1 MYNKKKELPN
11 GNPNA
16 IEDNGFCKRG
26 ACFRSPHGKEKV
38 VMDEKISGI
47 SLKTMFQHEGYGC
60 LCAKDTVNTSPDEA
74 PTVTLKVCPDTST
87 QLLFSYAPKDGLNM
101 TGVAGG
107 LHEKNILGKLLAL
120 PKGDIDKHIEFI
132 EKYGFLYPLPENEY
146 TAIEASDLMEI
157 INRIKSTI
165 RLYSYINKKDYRG
178 VLIHVVYLLYA
189 PVTELRIGDDVFS
202 TCTHRFKSLLDSY
215 NLFPD
220 LSREP
225 EVAANGTYSV
235 DDAFLRKKNVID
247 ISFYN
252 AVRSGSD
259 TALQGSKD
267 LWFKNLMAMYIGCK
281 DVDEETRFLIDFF
294 YHLQTEVS
302 VIKEVHFGSFKS
314 YTTFSEDA
322 LDDSFKNALLKIAR
336 IVVAEEINHNIRG
349 IHPKYNGGKLTAT
362 WQVDTL
368 IEALYFSIFYMR
380 NGEMYKECE
389 NPNCK
394 RDSFFLVEATRTN
407 KHYCC
412 EQCRNAAGAQRYR
425 NRQL

>member
-1 MYNKKKELPN
+1 MIY
-11 GNPNA
+11 
-16 IEDNGFCKRG
+16 
-26 ACFRSPHGKEKV
+26 
-38 VMDEKISGI
+38 
-47 SLKTMFQHEGYGC
+47 
-60 LCAKDTVNTSPDEA
+60 
-74 PTVTLKVCPDTST
+74 
-87 QLLFSYAPKDGLNM
+87 LLF
-101 TGVAGG
+101 T
-107 LHEKNILGKLLAL
+107 
-120 PKGDIDKHIEFI
+120 
-132 EKYGFLYPLPENEY
+132 
-146 TAIEASDLMEI
+146 
-157 INRIKSTI
+157 
-165 RLYSYINKKDYRG
+165 
-178 VLIHVVYLLYA
+178 
-189 PVTELRIGDDVFS
+189 PVTELRICNDVFS
-202 TCTHRFKSLLDSY
+202 TCTHHFKNLLDAY

-235 DDAFLRKKNVID
+235 DDAFLGKKNTIN

-259 TALQGSKD
+259 TNLQGSKD
-267 LWFKNLMAMYIGCK
+267 PWFKNLMAMYMGCK

-302 VIKEVHFGSFKS
+302 VIKEVHFGGFKS
-314 YTTFSEDA
+314 YTTFNEYA
-322 LDDSFKNALLKIAR
+322 LDNSFKNALLKVAR

-349 IHPKYNGGKLTAT
+349 IHPKYNGGRLTAT
-362 WQVDTL
+362 WQVNTL

-394 RDSFFLVEATRTN
+394 RDRFFLVEATRTN

-412 EQCRNAAGAQRYR
+412 DQCRNAAGAQRYR

>member
-1 MYNKKKELPN
+1 MN
-11 GNPNA
+11 
-16 IEDNGFCKRG
+16 
-26 ACFRSPHGKEKV
+26 
-38 VMDEKISGI
+38 EKISGI
-47 SLKTMFQHEGYGC
+47 SLKTMFQHEGYNC
-60 LCAKDTVNTSPDEA
+60 ICAKDTVNTSPNEA
-74 PTVTLKVCPDTST
+74 PTVTLKICPDTST

-132 EKYGFLYPLPENEY
+132 VKYGFLYPLPENEY
-146 TAIEASDLMEI
+146 TAVEANDLIEI

-165 RLYSYINKKDYRG
+165 RLYSYINKKDYHG

-189 PVTELRIGDDVFS
+189 PVTELHIGDDVFS

-225 EVAANGTYSV
+225 EVAASGTYSV
-235 DDAFLRKKNVID
+235 DDAFLGKKNAVD

-259 TALQGSKD
+259 TDLQGSKD
-267 LWFKNLMAMYIGCK
+267 PWFKNIMAMYIGCK

-302 VIKEVHFGSFKS
+302 IIKEVRFGSFKS
-314 YTTFSEDA
+314 YTTFSEDV
-322 LDDSFKNALLKIAR
+322 LGDSFKNALLKIAR

-394 RDSFFLVEATRTN
+394 RDRFFLVEATRTN
-407 KHYCC
+407 KYYCC

>member
-1 MYNKKKELPN
+1 MNE
-11 GNPNA
+11 
-16 IEDNGFCKRG
+16 I
-26 ACFRSPHGKEKV
+26 
-38 VMDEKISGI
+38 ISEI
-47 SLKTMFQHEGYGC
+47 SLKTMFQYEGYGC

-74 PTVTLKVCPDTST
+74 PTVTLKVCPNISSH
-87 QLLFSYAPKDGLNM
+87 LLFSYAPKNGLNM

-107 LHEKNILGKLLAL
+107 IHEKNILGKLLAL
-120 PKGDIDKHIEFI
+120 PKGDIDKYIEFI

-146 TAIEASDLMEI
+146 TAIEASDLMDI
-157 INRIKSTI
+157 IDRIKATI
-165 RLYSYINKKDYRG
+165 RLYSCINKKDYRG
-178 VLIHVVYLLYA
+178 VLVHVIYLLFA
-189 PVTELRIGDDVFS
+189 PVTVLRIGDDVFS
-202 TCTHRFKSLLDSY
+202 TFSHRFKNLLASY

-235 DDAFLRKKNVID
+235 DDAFLGKKNAVD

-252 AVRSGSD
+252 AVRSG
-259 TALQGSKD
+259 TNTNLQGSKD
-267 LWFKNLMAMYIGCK
+267 PWFKNLMAMYIGCN

-294 YHLQTEVS
+294 YHFQTEVS

-314 YTTFSEDA
+314 YTTFSEEV

-336 IVVAEEINHNIRG
+336 IVVAEEINYNIRG
-349 IHPKYNGGKLTAT
+349 IHPKYNGGRLTAT

-380 NGEMYKECE
+380 NGTMYKECE

-394 RDSFFLVEATRTN
+394 KDKFFPVAATRTN

-412 EQCRNAAGAQRYR
+412 NQCRNAAGAQRYR

>member
-1 MYNKKKELPN
+1 
-11 GNPNA
+11 
-16 IEDNGFCKRG
+16 
-26 ACFRSPHGKEKV
+26 
-38 VMDEKISGI
+38 MDEKISGI

-74 PTVTLKVCPDTST
+74 PTVTLKVCPDIST

-101 TGVAGG
+101 TGVSGG
-107 LHEKNILGKLLAL
+107 IHEKNILGKLLAL
-120 PKGDIDKHIEFI
+120 PKDDVDKHIAFI
-132 EKYGFLYPLPENEY
+132 EKYGFLYPLPANEY
-146 TAIEASDLMEI
+146 TAVEASDLIDI

-165 RLYSYINKKDYRG
+165 RLYSCINKKDYKG
-178 VLIHVVYLLYA
+178 VLIHVVYLLFA
-189 PVTELRIGDDVFS
+189 SVTELRIGDDVFS
-202 TCTHRFKSLLDSY
+202 TCSHHFKDLLDSY

-220 LSREP
+220 FSREP

-235 DDAFLRKKNVID
+235 DDAFLGKKNAVD

-252 AVRSGSD
+252 AVRSGAD
-259 TALQGSKD
+259 TNLQGSKD
-267 LWFKNLMAMYIGCK
+267 PWFKNLMAMYMGCK
-281 DVDEETRFLIDFF
+281 DVDEEARYLIDFF

-302 VIKEVHFGSFKS
+302 VIKEVHYGGFKS

-322 LDDSFKNALLKIAR
+322 LDDSFKNALLKIAK

-368 IEALYFSIFYMR
+368 IGALYFSIFYMR

-394 RDSFFLVEATRTN
+394 RDRFFLVEATRTN

>member
-1 MYNKKKELPN
+1 MN
-11 GNPNA
+11 
-16 IEDNGFCKRG
+16 
-26 ACFRSPHGKEKV
+26 
-38 VMDEKISGI
+38 EKISGI
-47 SLKTMFQHEGYGC
+47 SLKTMFQYEGYGC

-74 PTVTLKVCPDTST
+74 PTVTLKVCPNTSA

-107 LHEKNILGKLLAL
+107 VYDKNILGKLLAL

-132 EKYGFLYPLPENEY
+132 EKYGSLYPLPANEY
-146 TAIEASDLMEI
+146 TAIEVSDLVEI

-165 RLYSYINKKDYRG
+165 WLYSCINKKDYKG
-178 VLIHVVYLLYA
+178 VLIHVIYLLFA
-189 PVTELRIGDDVFS
+189 PVTELQIGDDVFS
-202 TCTHRFKSLLDSY
+202 TCSHRFKNLLDSY

-235 DDAFLRKKNVID
+235 DDAFLGKKNAVD

-259 TALQGSKD
+259 TNLQGSKD
-267 LWFKNLMAMYIGCK
+267 PWFKNLMAMYMGCK
-281 DVDEETRFLIDFF
+281 DVDEETRYLIDFF

-302 VIKEVHFGSFKS
+302 VIKEVHFGGFKS
-314 YTTFSEDA
+314 YTIFSEDA
-322 LDDSFKNALLKIAR
+322 LNNSFKNALLKIAR

-349 IHPKYNGGKLTAT
+349 IHPKYDGGRLIAS

-394 RDSFFLVEATRTN
+394 RDKFFLVEATRTN

>member
-1 MYNKKKELPN
+1 M
-11 GNPNA
+11 
-16 IEDNGFCKRG
+16 
-26 ACFRSPHGKEKV
+26 
-38 VMDEKISGI
+38 
-47 SLKTMFQHEGYGC
+47 
-60 LCAKDTVNTSPDEA
+60 NTSPDED
-74 PTVTLKVCPDTST
+74 PIVTLKVCPDTST

-120 PKGDIDKHIEFI
+120 PKGDIDKYIEFI

-146 TAIEASDLMEI
+146 TAIEASDLMAI

-178 VLIHVVYLLYA
+178 VLVHVVYLLYA
-189 PVTELRIGDDVFS
+189 PVTKLRIGDDVFS
-202 TCTHRFKSLLDSY
+202 TCTHRFKILLDSY

-235 DDAFLRKKNVID
+235 DDAFLGKKNAID
-247 ISFYN
+247 IGFYN

-259 TALQGSKD
+259 TNLQGSKD
-267 LWFKNLMAMYIGCK
+267 PWFKNLMAMYMGCK
-281 DVDEETRFLIDFF
+281 NGDEETRFLIDFF

-394 RDSFFLVEATRTN
+394 RDRFFMVEATRTISTIAAN
-407 KHYCC
+407 
-412 EQCRNAAGAQRYR
+412 NAEMPPAHNDTEIGSYK
-425 NRQL
+425 

>member
-1 MYNKKKELPN
+1 
-11 GNPNA
+11 
-16 IEDNGFCKRG
+16 
-26 ACFRSPHGKEKV
+26 
-38 VMDEKISGI
+38 MDEKIFGI

-74 PTVTLKVCPDTST
+74 PTVTLKVCTDIST

-101 TGVAGG
+101 TGVSGG
-107 LHEKNILGKLLAL
+107 IHEKNILGKLLAL
-120 PKGDIDKHIEFI
+120 PKDDLDKHIEFI
-132 EKYGFLYPLPENEY
+132 EKYGFLYPLPANEY
-146 TAIEASDLMEI
+146 TAVEASDLIDI

-165 RLYSYINKKDYRG
+165 RLYSCINKKDYKG
-178 VLIHVVYLLYA
+178 VLIHVVYLLFA
-189 PVTELRIGDDVFS
+189 SVTELRIGDDVFS
-202 TCTHRFKSLLDSY
+202 TCSHHFKNLLDSY

-235 DDAFLRKKNVID
+235 DDAFLGKKNAVD

-252 AVRSGSD
+252 AVRSGAD
-259 TALQGSKD
+259 TNLQGSKD
-267 LWFKNLMAMYIGCK
+267 PWFKNLMAMYIGCK

-294 YHLQTEVS
+294 YHFQTEVS
-302 VIKEVHFGSFKS
+302 VIKEVHYGGFKS
-314 YTTFSEDA
+314 YTTFNEDA

-394 RDSFFLVEATRTN
+394 RDRFFLVEATRTN

>member
-1 MYNKKKELPN
+1 MNEIN
-11 GNPNA
+11 
-16 IEDNGFCKRG
+16 
-26 ACFRSPHGKEKV
+26 
-38 VMDEKISGI
+38 SGI

-60 LCAKDTVNTSPDEA
+60 FCAKDTVNTSPNEA
-74 PTVTLKVCPDTST
+74 PAITLKVCPNTSA

-107 LHEKNILGKLLAL
+107 IHEKNILGKLLAL
-120 PKGDIDKHIEFI
+120 PKYDVDKHIEFI
-132 EKYGFLYPLPENEY
+132 EKYGFLYPLPANEY
-146 TAIEASDLMEI
+146 TAVEASDFIDI

-165 RLYSYINKKDYRG
+165 RLYSCINKKDYRG
-178 VLIHVVYLLYA
+178 VLIHVIYLLFA
-189 PVTELRIGDDVFS
+189 PATELRIGDDVFS
-202 TCTHRFKSLLDSY
+202 TFSHRFKNLLASY

-225 EVAANGTYSV
+225 EVVANGTYSV
-235 DDAFLRKKNVID
+235 DDAFLRKKNAVD

-259 TALQGSKD
+259 TNLQGSKD
-267 LWFKNLMAMYIGCK
+267 PWFKNLMAMYMGCK
-281 DVDEETRFLIDFF
+281 AVDEETRFLIDFF
-294 YHLQTEVS
+294 YHFQTEVS
-302 VIKEVHFGSFKS
+302 VIKEVRFGSFKS
-314 YTTFSEDA
+314 YTSFSEEM

-336 IVVAEEINHNIRG
+336 IVVAEEINYNIRG
-349 IHPKYNGGKLTAT
+349 IHPKYNGGKLTAA

-380 NGEMYKECE
+380 NGTMYKECE

-394 RDSFFLVEATRTN
+394 KDKFFPVAATRTN

-412 EQCRNAAGAQRYR
+412 DQCRNAAGAQRYR

>member
-1 MYNKKKELPN
+1 M
-11 GNPNA
+11 
-16 IEDNGFCKRG
+16 
-26 ACFRSPHGKEKV
+26 SEKN
-38 VMDEKISGI
+38 MGI
-47 SLKTMFQHEGYGC
+47 SFATMFQHEGYGC
-60 LCAKDTVNTSPDEA
+60 LCAKDTVNTSPNEA
-74 PTVTLKVCPDTST
+74 PTVTLKVCPNSST
-87 QLLFSYAPKDGLNM
+87 QILFSYAPKDGLNM

-120 PKGDIDKHIEFI
+120 PNGDIDKHIEFI

-146 TAIEASDLMEI
+146 TAVEASDLIEI

-165 RLYSYINKKDYRG
+165 RLYSYINKRDYRG

-235 DDAFLRKKNVID
+235 DDVFLGKKNAID
-247 ISFYN
+247 IGFYN

-259 TALQGSKD
+259 TDLQGSKD
-267 LWFKNLMAMYIGCK
+267 PWFKNLMAMYMGCK

-302 VIKEVHFGSFKS
+302 VIKEVHFGGFKS

-336 IVVAEEINHNIRG
+336 IVVAEEINHNIHG

-368 IEALYFSIFYMR
+368 IETLYFSIFYMR

-394 RDSFFLVEATRTN
+394 RDRFFLVEATRTN

>member
-1 MYNKKKELPN
+1 
-11 GNPNA
+11 
-16 IEDNGFCKRG
+16 
-26 ACFRSPHGKEKV
+26 
-38 VMDEKISGI
+38 MDEKIFGI

-74 PTVTLKVCPDTST
+74 PTVTLKVCPDIST

-101 TGVAGG
+101 TGVSGG
-107 LHEKNILGKLLAL
+107 IHEKNILGKLLAL
-120 PKGDIDKHIEFI
+120 PKDDVDKHIEFI
-132 EKYGFLYPLPENEY
+132 EKYGFLYPLPANEY
-146 TAIEASDLMEI
+146 TAVEASDLIDI

-165 RLYSYINKKDYRG
+165 RLYSCINKKDYKG
-178 VLIHVVYLLYA
+178 VLIHVVYLLFA
-189 PVTELRIGDDVFS
+189 SVTELRIGDDVFS
-202 TCTHRFKSLLDSY
+202 TCSHHFKNLLDSY

-235 DDAFLRKKNVID
+235 DDAFLGKKNAVD

-252 AVRSGSD
+252 AVRSGAD
-259 TALQGSKD
+259 TNLQGSKD
-267 LWFKNLMAMYIGCK
+267 PWFKNLMAMYIGCK

-294 YHLQTEVS
+294 YHFQTEVS
-302 VIKEVHFGSFKS
+302 VIKEVHYGGFKS
-314 YTTFSEDA
+314 YTTFNEDA

-394 RDSFFLVEATRTN
+394 RDRFFLVEATRTN

>member
-1 MYNKKKELPN
+1 MN
-11 GNPNA
+11 
-16 IEDNGFCKRG
+16 
-26 ACFRSPHGKEKV
+26 
-38 VMDEKISGI
+38 EKISGI

-74 PTVTLKVCPDTST
+74 PTVTLKVCPDTRT

-146 TAIEASDLMEI
+146 TAIEASDFMEI

-235 DDAFLRKKNVID
+235 DDAFLGKKNAID
-247 ISFYN
+247 IDFYN

-259 TALQGSKD
+259 TNLQGSKD
-267 LWFKNLMAMYIGCK
+267 PWFKNLMAMYMGCK

-294 YHLQTEVS
+294 YHLQTKVS

-336 IVVAEEINHNIRG
+336 IVVAEEINHNICG

-394 RDSFFLVEATRTN
+394 RDRFFLVEATRTN

>member
-1 MYNKKKELPN
+1 M
-11 GNPNA
+11 
-16 IEDNGFCKRG
+16 
-26 ACFRSPHGKEKV
+26 S
-38 VMDEKISGI
+38 EKISGI
-47 SLKTMFQHEGYGC
+47 SLKTMFQYEGYGC
-60 LCAKDTVNTSPDEA
+60 LCAKDTVNTSPDED
-74 PTVTLKVCPDTST
+74 PIVTLKVCPDTST

-120 PKGDIDKHIEFI
+120 PKGDIDKYIEFI

-146 TAIEASDLMEI
+146 TAIEASDLMAI

-178 VLIHVVYLLYA
+178 VLVHVVYLLYA
-189 PVTELRIGDDVFS
+189 PVTKLRIGDDVFS
-202 TCTHRFKSLLDSY
+202 TCTHRFKILLDSY

-235 DDAFLRKKNVID
+235 DDAFLGKKNAID
-247 ISFYN
+247 IGFYN

-259 TALQGSKD
+259 TNLQGSKD
-267 LWFKNLMAMYIGCK
+267 PWFKNLMAMYMGCK
-281 DVDEETRFLIDFF
+281 NVDEETRFLIDFF

-394 RDSFFLVEATRTN
+394 RDRFFMVEATRKN

>member
-1 MYNKKKELPN
+1 MYNKRKGLPS
-11 GNPNA
+11 GNPNT
-16 IEDNGFCKRG
+16 IKNNGLYNSKAYF
-26 ACFRSPHGKEKV
+26 SWPHGKDNI
-38 VMDEKISGI
+38 VMDEKTSGI
-47 SLKTMFQHEGYGC
+47 SLKTMFQHDGYGC
-60 LCAKDTVNTSPDEA
+60 FCAKDTVNTSPDA
-74 PTVTLKVCPDTST
+74 PPTVTLKVCPDTST

-107 LHEKNILGKLLAL
+107 LYEKNILGKLLAI

-146 TAIEASDLMEI
+146 TAIEANALIEI
-157 INRIKSTI
+157 INRIKATI

-189 PVTELRIGDDVFS
+189 PAIEVHIGDSAFS
-202 TCTHRFKSLLDSY
+202 TCTHRFKTLLNSY

-235 DDAFLRKKNVID
+235 DDTFLGKKNAID

-252 AVRSGSD
+252 AIRSGFD
-259 TALQGSKD
+259 TNLQGSKD
-267 LWFKNLMAMYIGCK
+267 PSFKNLMAMYVGCK
-281 DVDEETRFLIDFF
+281 DVDQDTRFLIDFF

-314 YTTFSEDA
+314 YTTFNEEM
-322 LDDSFKNALLKIAR
+322 LDDSFRNALLKIAR
-336 IVVAEEINHNIRG
+336 IVVAEEINHNIRD

-368 IEALYFSIFYMR
+368 IEALYFSIFYTR

-394 RDSFFLVEATRTN
+394 RDRFFLVEATRTN

>member
-1 MYNKKKELPN
+1 MNE
-11 GNPNA
+11 
-16 IEDNGFCKRG
+16 R
-26 ACFRSPHGKEKV
+26 
-38 VMDEKISGI
+38 ISGI
-47 SLKTMFQHEGYGC
+47 SLNTMFRYDGYSC
-60 LCAKDTVNTSPDEA
+60 LCAKDTVNTSPNEA
-74 PTVTLKVCPDTST
+74 PTVTLKVCPDISS

-101 TGVAGG
+101 TGVAGSI
-107 LHEKNILGKLLAL
+107 HEKNILGKLLAL
-120 PKGDIDKHIEFI
+120 PKGDVDKHIEFI

-146 TAIEASDLMEI
+146 TAVEASDLIDI

-165 RLYSYINKKDYRG
+165 RLYSCINKKDYKG
-178 VLIHVVYLLYA
+178 VLIHVVYLLFA

-202 TCTHRFKSLLDSY
+202 TCSHRFKNLLDSY

-235 DDAFLRKKNVID
+235 DDAFLRKKNAID

-259 TALQGSKD
+259 TNLQGSKD
-267 LWFKNLMAMYIGCK
+267 PWFKNLMAMYMGCK

-302 VIKEVHFGSFKS
+302 VIKEVHYGGFKS
-314 YTTFSEDA
+314 YTTFNEDA
-322 LDDSFKNALLKIAR
+322 LNDSFKNALLKIAR

-394 RDSFFLVEATRTN
+394 RDRFFLVEATRTN
-407 KHYCC
+407 KRYCC

>member
-1 MYNKKKELPN
+1 MNE
-11 GNPNA
+11 
-16 IEDNGFCKRG
+16 I
-26 ACFRSPHGKEKV
+26 
-38 VMDEKISGI
+38 ISGI
-47 SLKTMFQHEGYGC
+47 SLKTMFQYKGYGC
-60 LCAKDTVNTSPDEA
+60 RCAKDTVNTSPDEA
-74 PTVTLKVCPDTST
+74 PTVTLKLCPYTNKH
-87 QLLFSYAPKDGLNM
+87 LLFSYAPNDGLNM
-101 TGVAGG
+101 TGIAGG

-120 PKGDIDKHIEFI
+120 PQKDINKHIEFI
-132 EKYGFLYPLPENEY
+132 EKYGFFYPLPENEY
-146 TAIEASDLMEI
+146 TAVAASDLIDI

-165 RLYSYINKKDYRG
+165 RLYSCINKKDYKG
-178 VLIHVVYLLYA
+178 VLTHVVYLLFS
-189 PVTELRIGDDVFS
+189 PVTELQIGDDVFS
-202 TCTHRFKSLLDSY
+202 TCSHSFKHLLDSW

-235 DDAFLRKKNVID
+235 DDAFLGKKNAVD
-247 ISFYN
+247 IGFYN
-252 AVRSGSD
+252 AVRSGSN
-259 TALQGSKD
+259 TGLQGSKD
-267 LWFKNLMAMYIGCK
+267 PWFKNLMAMYIGCNDADK
-281 DVDEETRFLIDFF
+281 ETRFLIDFF

-302 VIKEVHFGSFKS
+302 VIKEVHYGDFES
-314 YTTFSEDA
+314 YTTFNENA
-322 LDDSFKNALLKIAR
+322 LNDSFKNALLKIAR

-349 IHPKYNGGKLTAT
+349 IHPKYNGGNLTAT

-394 RDSFFLVEATRTN
+394 RDRFFLVEATRTN

-425 NRQL
+425 NRHL

>member
-1 MYNKKKELPN
+1 
-11 GNPNA
+11 
-16 IEDNGFCKRG
+16 
-26 ACFRSPHGKEKV
+26 
-38 VMDEKISGI
+38 MDEKISGI

-74 PTVTLKVCPDTST
+74 PTVTLKVCPDIST

-101 TGVAGG
+101 TGVSGG
-107 LHEKNILGKLLAL
+107 IHEKNILGKLLAL
-120 PKGDIDKHIEFI
+120 PKDDVDKHIAFI
-132 EKYGFLYPLPENEY
+132 EKYGFLYPLPANEY
-146 TAIEASDLMEI
+146 TAVEASDLIDI

-165 RLYSYINKKDYRG
+165 RLYSCINKKDYKG
-178 VLIHVVYLLYA
+178 VLIHVVYLLFA
-189 PVTELRIGDDVFS
+189 SVTELRIGDDVFS
-202 TCTHRFKSLLDSY
+202 TCSHHFKNLLDSY

-220 LSREP
+220 FSKEP

-235 DDAFLRKKNVID
+235 DDAFLGKKNAVD

-252 AVRSGSD
+252 AVRSGAD
-259 TALQGSKD
+259 TNLQGSKD
-267 LWFKNLMAMYIGCK
+267 PWFKNLMAMYMGCK
-281 DVDEETRFLIDFF
+281 DVDEEARYLIDFF

-302 VIKEVHFGSFKS
+302 VIKEVHYGGFKS

-322 LDDSFKNALLKIAR
+322 LDDSFKNALLKIAK

-368 IEALYFSIFYMR
+368 IGALYFSIFYMR

-394 RDSFFLVEATRTN
+394 RDRFFLVEATRTN

>member
-1 MYNKKKELPN
+1 
-11 GNPNA
+11 
-16 IEDNGFCKRG
+16 
-26 ACFRSPHGKEKV
+26 
-38 VMDEKISGI
+38 MDEKISGI
-47 SLKTMFQHEGYGC
+47 SLKTMFQHEGYAC

-120 PKGDIDKHIEFI
+120 PKEDIDKHIEFI

-146 TAIEASDLMEI
+146 TAVEASDLIEI

-235 DDAFLRKKNVID
+235 DDAFLGNKNAVD

-259 TALQGSKD
+259 TNLQGSKD
-267 LWFKNLMAMYIGCK
+267 PWFKNLMAMYMGCK

-302 VIKEVHFGSFKS
+302 VIKEVHFGGFKS

-394 RDSFFLVEATRTN
+394 RDRFFLVEATRTN

>member
-1 MYNKKKELPN
+1 
-11 GNPNA
+11 
-16 IEDNGFCKRG
+16 
-26 ACFRSPHGKEKV
+26 
-38 VMDEKISGI
+38 MDEKIFGI

-74 PTVTLKVCPDTST
+74 PTVTLKVCPDIST

-101 TGVAGG
+101 TGVSGG
-107 LHEKNILGKLLAL
+107 IHEKNILGKLLAL
-120 PKGDIDKHIEFI
+120 PKDDVDKHIEFI
-132 EKYGFLYPLPENEY
+132 EKYGFLYPLPANEY
-146 TAIEASDLMEI
+146 TAVEASDLIDI

-165 RLYSYINKKDYRG
+165 RLYSCINKKDYKG
-178 VLIHVVYLLYA
+178 VLIHVVYLLFA
-189 PVTELRIGDDVFS
+189 SVTELRIGDDVFS
-202 TCTHRFKSLLDSY
+202 TCSHHFKNLLDSY

-235 DDAFLRKKNVID
+235 DDAFLGKKNAVD

-252 AVRSGSD
+252 AVRSGAD
-259 TALQGSKD
+259 TNLQGSKD
-267 LWFKNLMAMYIGCK
+267 PWFKNLMAMYIGCK

-294 YHLQTEVS
+294 YHFQTEVS
-302 VIKEVHFGSFKS
+302 VIKEVHYGGFKS
-314 YTTFSEDA
+314 YTTFNEDA

-394 RDSFFLVEATRTN
+394 RDRFFLVEATRTN

-425 NRQL
+425 NLQL

>member
-1 MYNKKKELPN
+1 
-11 GNPNA
+11 
-16 IEDNGFCKRG
+16 
-26 ACFRSPHGKEKV
+26 
-38 VMDEKISGI
+38 MDEKISGI

-146 TAIEASDLMEI
+146 TAVEASDLIEI

-178 VLIHVVYLLYA
+178 VLINVVYLLYA

-202 TCTHRFKSLLDSY
+202 TCTHRFKSLLDSF

-235 DDAFLRKKNVID
+235 DDAFLGKKNAID
-247 ISFYN
+247 IAFYN

-259 TALQGSKD
+259 TDLQGSKD
-267 LWFKNLMAMYIGCK
+267 PWFKNLMAMYVGCK
-281 DVDEETRFLIDFF
+281 DVDKETRFLIDFF

-302 VIKEVHFGSFKS
+302 VIQEVHFGGFKS

-394 RDSFFLVEATRTN
+394 RDRFFLVEATRTN

>member
-1 MYNKKKELPN
+1 
-11 GNPNA
+11 
-16 IEDNGFCKRG
+16 
-26 ACFRSPHGKEKV
+26 
-38 VMDEKISGI
+38 MDEKISGI

-74 PTVTLKVCPDTST
+74 PTVTLKVCPDIST

-101 TGVAGG
+101 TGVSGG
-107 LHEKNILGKLLAL
+107 IHEKNILGKLLAL
-120 PKGDIDKHIEFI
+120 PKDDVDKHIAFI
-132 EKYGFLYPLPENEY
+132 EKYGFLYPLPANEY
-146 TAIEASDLMEI
+146 TAVEASDLIDI

-165 RLYSYINKKDYRG
+165 RLYSCINKKDYKG
-178 VLIHVVYLLYA
+178 VLIHVVYLLFA
-189 PVTELRIGDDVFS
+189 SVTELRIGDDVFS
-202 TCTHRFKSLLDSY
+202 TCSHHFKNLLDSY

-235 DDAFLRKKNVID
+235 DDAFLGKKNAVD

-252 AVRSGSD
+252 AVRSGAD
-259 TALQGSKD
+259 TNLQGSKD
-267 LWFKNLMAMYIGCK
+267 PWFKNLMAMYMGCK
-281 DVDEETRFLIDFF
+281 DVDEEARYLIDFF

-302 VIKEVHFGSFKS
+302 VIKEVHYGGFKS

-322 LDDSFKNALLKIAR
+322 LDDSFKNALLKIAK

-368 IEALYFSIFYMR
+368 IGALYFSIFYMR

-394 RDSFFLVEATRTN
+394 RDRFFLVEATRTN

>member
-1 MYNKKKELPN
+1 
-11 GNPNA
+11 
-16 IEDNGFCKRG
+16 
-26 ACFRSPHGKEKV
+26 
-38 VMDEKISGI
+38 MDEKISGI

-74 PTVTLKVCPDTST
+74 PTVTLKVCPDTRT

-146 TAIEASDLMEI
+146 TAIEANDLMEM

-235 DDAFLRKKNVID
+235 DDAFLGKKNAID
-247 ISFYN
+247 IGFYN

-259 TALQGSKD
+259 TDLQGSKD
-267 LWFKNLMAMYIGCK
+267 PWFKNLMAMYMGCK

-302 VIKEVHFGSFKS
+302 VIREVHFGGFKS

-394 RDSFFLVEATRTN
+394 RDRFFLVEATRTN